1 MEENPL
7 RVLDS
12 KEKED
17 KVAVENA
24 PSILDFLDEESQAH
38 FDAVRQMLENLGV
51 DYIIDYQY
59 GAWSGLLQSHYFR
72 VYH

>member
-1 MEENPL
+1 MSWTP
-7 RVLDS
+7 

-38 FDAVRQMLENLGV
+38 FDAARQMLENLGV
-51 DYIIDYQY
+51 DYIIGYQY
-59 GAWSGLLQSHYFR
+59 GAWSGLL
-72 VYH
+72 